1 MMETETD
8 MLVRPCPAGF
18 TVLLDG
24 KWYGIGSTLEA
35 AYDMARNDR
44 TGDRIHTLCREGSD
58 AQH

>member
-35 AYDMARNDR
+35 AYDMARNER
-44 TGDRIHTLCREGSD
+44 TGYRLHMLCGECD
-58 AQH
+58 NA

>member
-8 MLVRPCPAGF
+8 MLVKPCPAGF

-24 KWYGIGSTLEA
+24 KWYGIGSTLDA

-44 TGDRIHTLCREGSD
+44 TGDRIHTLCGECD
-58 AQH
+58 NA